1 MTFFSRWDPS
11 VSHAPWSS
19 YMAGVWYGQW
29 WECEKM
35 GLSPVILLTA
45 IPKYG
50 YISQLLIM
58 AKMLNI
64 VKICQFHLEMVKWI
78 HCYVE
83 ILKGHLHVDVQN
95 HHDNQFK
102 QGIRAWLGLR
112 WCKTIS
118 LNSLDTVGSFL
129 MEVSS
134 TPSWLDFN
142 LHSLFILL
150 RDWE

>member
-1 MTFFSRWDPS
+1 MTFFSQIPPYHMRHGQVTWQE
-11 VSHAPWSS
+11 
-19 YMAGVWYGQW
+19 YGMVNDGNAK
-29 WECEKM
+29 KM

-64 VKICQFHLEMVKWI
+64 VKICQFHFKMVKWI

-83 ILKGHLHVDVQN
+83 ILKGHLHVDFQN
-95 HHDNQFK
+95 HPDNQFK

-112 WCKTIS
+112 WCETIS
-118 LNSLDTVGSFL
+118 LNGLDTVGSFL